1 LLPIAPPMSI
11 HPKPMNNCV
20 RNSPMMGGECTTKGE
35 GTA

>member
-11 HPKPMNNCV
+11 HAKTANNCG

-35 GTA
+35 GIA